1 MEMEEEQKIKLHI
14 ENWKMACKGRE
25 FELSHLWQRSIF
37 LATFIV
43 LVYTGYGAMWIN
55 IITKYNNNGLLIMAN
70 CISIFLAILGY
81 TLSLLYIMM
90 GKGSK
95 YWYECYEKLIEDIEY
110 REEYKNEEGENLLY
124 AMCKVNDF
132 KPEDKDKSLLSRNA
146 GKFSV
151 SKINICIGQVSAA
164 VWIIIFI
171 IHIVFLIYLKL
182 FNLIL
187 SNNFKNIFIAIVV
200 TFAIVITICITCCL
214 KHKVESRD

>member
-1 MEMEEEQKIKLHI
+1 
-14 ENWKMACKGRE
+14 
-25 FELSHLWQRSIF
+25 
-37 LATFIV
+37 
-43 LVYTGYGAMWIN
+43 MWIN
-55 IITKYNNNGLLIMAN
+55 IITKDNNNGLLIMVN

-90 GKGSK
+90 GKGYK
-95 YWYECYEKLIEDIEY
+95 YWYECYKKLIEYIEY

-151 SKINICIGQVSAA
+151 SKINILLGQVSAV

-214 KHKVESRD
+214 KHKVKSRD

>member
-1 MEMEEEQKIKLHI
+1 MEEEQKIKLHI
-14 ENWKMACKGRE
+14 ENWKMACKGRDM
-25 FELSHLWQRSIF
+25 ELSLLWQRSIF

-55 IITKYNNNGLLIMAN
+55 IITKDNNNGLLIIAN

-81 TLSLLYIMM
+81 ILSLLYIMM

-95 YWYECYEKLIEDIEY
+95 YWYECYEKLIGEIEGK
-110 REEYKNEEGENLLY
+110 RKDDEGENLLY

-151 SKINICIGQVSAA
+151 SKINILLGQVSAA

-171 IHIVFLIYLKL
+171 IHIGFLIYLKL

-214 KHKVESRD
+214 KHKVESRN